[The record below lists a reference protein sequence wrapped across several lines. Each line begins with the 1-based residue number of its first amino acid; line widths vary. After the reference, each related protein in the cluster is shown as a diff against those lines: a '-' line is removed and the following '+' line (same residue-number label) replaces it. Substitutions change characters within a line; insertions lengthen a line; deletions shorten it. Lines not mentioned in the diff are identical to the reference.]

1 MKKIIVLIIII
12 ILLIFL
18 NSKNVYSEVIIPD
31 EAIRFRVIGNSNSIY
46 DQNVKIQI
54 RNILQNEILSL
65 IDNSENIDDT
75 RKIIKEHKDE
85 LSKIIRNKLNELG
98 YDKGFKINY
107 GYNYFPEKNYK
118 GVKYKEGYY
127 ESLVVTL
134 GNGDGDNFWCVLFP
148 PLCTLETND
157 SNIDKVEYSFFIKE
171 IIDKF
176 FD

>member
-1 MKKIIVLIIII
+1 MKKSIVLIIII

-75 RKIIKEHKDE
+75 RKIIKEHIEE
-85 LSKIIRNKLNELG
+85 LSEITRNKLNELG
-98 YDKGFKINY
+98 YDKSFKINY

-171 IIDKF
+171 IIEKF

>member
-1 MKKIIVLIIII
+1 MKKSIVLIIII

-75 RKIIKEHKDE
+75 RKII
-85 LSKIIRNKLNELG
+85 N
-98 YDKGFKINY
+98 
-107 GYNYFPEKNYK
+107 P
-118 GVKYKEGYY
+118 
-127 ESLVVTL
+127 T
-134 GNGDGDNFWCVLFP
+134 
-148 PLCTLETND
+148 
-157 SNIDKVEYSFFIKE
+157 
-171 IIDKF
+171 
-176 FD
+176 